1 MKAIVIYKAG
11 DAHQLQIEELP
22 IPALKEGWTLVKVK
36 GFGINRSE
44 IFTRQ
49 GHSPSV
55 VFPRILGI
63 ECVGVVEATTS
74 PTLSVGQTVVSLMG
88 EMGRAFD
95 GSYAEYTLLPNTQ
108 VYPINTSLSWEDLA
122 AVPETYYT
130 AFGSMQNLQIK
141 PTDTVLV
148 RAAASGV
155 GIAFLRLVKAQYPS
169 LRVVGSIR
177 GNNTKKAAALLHL
190 GYDAILVDNN
200 NVLATDECFDKI
212 LELIGPTSIKD
223 SFAHI
228 REYGIICATGLLGGK
243 WYLED
248 FDPTRDLLHNAY
260 LTTFYSGSVNA
271 EKITQLFAYI
281 EQYHVPVTP
290 ERVFHLEEIVA
301 AHQYVESSEGY
312 GKVVVVN

>member
-11 DAHQLQIEELP
+11 DAHQLQIEERP

-74 PTLSVGQTVVSLMG
+74 PT
-88 EMGRAFD
+88 
-95 GSYAEYTLLPNTQ
+95 
-108 VYPINTSLSWEDLA
+108 
-122 AVPETYYT
+122 
-130 AFGSMQNLQIK
+130 
-141 PTDTVLV
+141 
-148 RAAASGV
+148 
-155 GIAFLRLVKAQYPS
+155 
-169 LRVVGSIR
+169 
-177 GNNTKKAAALLHL
+177 
-190 GYDAILVDNN
+190 
-200 NVLATDECFDKI
+200 
-212 LELIGPTSIKD
+212 
-223 SFAHI
+223 
-228 REYGIICATGLLGGK
+228 
-243 WYLED
+243 
-248 FDPTRDLLHNAY
+248 Y

-271 EKITQLFAYI
+271 EKIKSLFTYI
-281 EQYHVPVTP
+281 EQYHVLVTP
-290 ERVFHLEEIVA
+290 ERLFHLEKIVA